1 MKKII
6 LTLAFAGISASM
18 FAYTNSDVE
27 GFATFLAIVQIV
39 MGVLSLILFFKIWG
53 MTNDVRKLRD
63 NICTSGLKGEQLSKK
78 MLILKYTGK
87 IDEAKK
93 LLDENLENEVFAQMC
108 TKGNDIEY
116 TKSQVEE
123 IIKKYENYYKSL
135 DCEMPAE
142 IKNINVGK
150 VVGELS
156 SL

>member
-1 MKKII
+1 MKKIF

-18 FAYTNSDVE
+18 FAYTSSDVE

-93 LLDENLENEVFAQMC
+93 LLDENLENEVFEQMC

-135 DCEMPAE
+135 DCEMPTE
-142 IKNINVGK
+142 IKKVNVGK

>member
-6 LTLAFAGISASM
+6 LTMAFAGISASM
-18 FAYTNSDVE
+18 FAYSGSDDE

-87 IDEAKK
+87 IDEAKR
-93 LLDENLENEVFAQMC
+93 LLDENLENEVFAQLC
-108 TKGNDIEY
+108 TKGNDIGY